1 MQLEPCDWERPPDL
15 PRVSRTKPHG
25 AGGPGDPLLPP
36 RPSCATSMITRQPC
50 DTPVPIVT
58 SISFAHYSAGSHCSG
73 CHTLGLFPPHFSHQ
87 NHHFLPK
94 DRAPDFS
101 PSPQPF
107 PLHPTTAETS
117 PCTCPEQ
124 HLCCCP
130 AHSTLTPRAAALLH
144 PNPAAAQPS
153 EHLMPPFSPHPASKM
168 PLSSSSALDYALSRL
183 LLPDTRNLSSPKL
196 QQNSILIAFVRDG
209 AMPVKLPRLL
219 RGRVGTNNSLKA
231 PGVQRGALPH

>member
-1 MQLEPCDWERPPDL
+1 MQLEPCDWERPPDS
-15 PRVSRTKPHG
+15 PWVSCTKPHG
-25 AGGPGDPLLPP
+25 AGGPCDPLLLPQ
-36 RPSCATSMITRQPC
+36 PSRATSTITRQPC
-50 DTPVPIVT
+50 DTPVPAVT

-73 CHTLGLFPPHFSHQ
+73 CHTLGLFPPYTFLTRDTISCPRTEHTTFPLPPSSSP
-87 NHHFLPK
+87 HHSRNTSLYLP
-94 DRAPDFS
+94 RAASLLLSCS
-101 PSPQPF
+101 PP
-107 PLHPTTAETS
+107 PLHPELLGS
-117 PCTCPEQ
+117 CT
-124 HLCCCP
+124 
-130 AHSTLTPRAAALLH
+130 
-144 PNPAAAQPS
+144 PNPAAALSS

-209 AMPVKLPRLL
+209 AMPVRLPRLL